1 MAGQHV
7 LEVADLLTG
16 AARTRPAAPQL
27 PPAGARPT
35 APAAPTGA
43 TSLPADPFT
52 EPHPAVT
59 PAPAPEPHPVAPASP
74 PGTAL
79 LPAGPFAEPLPAVA
93 AAPAAESPG
102 GWAKDWGVT
111 GPSPLEDES
120 REGQR

>member
-1 MAGQHV
+1 GAAKVDDAVVQAMAGPYGD
-7 LEVADLLTG
+7 EGTKPIPNLTDPH
-16 AARTRPAAPQL
+16 PAAP
-27 PPAGARPT
+27 PA
-35 APAAPTGA
+35 
-43 TSLPADPFT
+43 L
-52 EPHPAVT
+52 
-59 PAPAPEPHPVAPASP
+59 APEPHPASP

-79 LPAGPFAEPLPAVA
+79 LPAGPFAEPRPAVA